1 MRQIARFIAL
11 GYFAVVLVTTALQ
24 ATGIAR
30 FSAPLNLIPAPERP
44 PVVVN
49 ILYSAEKREWL
60 KAAAEQFAATGPSVR
75 GRPVQLILRE
85 QGSQAMIDGIA
96 QGRERPAAII
106 PASSTQLRVLER
118 SGTASVAVS
127 GPNAPQSIAL
137 SPLVLVGWS
146 DRVGALFPQGGQD
159 IWQHLQDTQA
169 KFGHASP
176 LKDNSGIETL
186 TLLAYAYHGKAQG
199 LTLADISDPEFQ
211 SWLLAIE
218 SNIVDRPFLDST
230 DDLFR
235 AFLQKGRSAYDVV
248 TLYESQ
254 ALRRSDRLRNGEL
267 KVLYPPATIL
277 SDHPFVVLE
286 AAWVTPEEQ
295 EGARLFRDFLLG
307 EPAQRLARQ
316 NGFRPV
322 NAGVSLAENE
332 PNNPFPAAFD
342 AGIQQDLPNT
352 VATPEPEILDALKT
366 FWQQQVNR

>member
-1 MRQIARFIAL
+1 MRRIARFIAL
-11 GYFAVVLVTTALQ
+11 GYFAIVLVTAALQ
-24 ATGIAR
+24 AIGVAR
-30 FSAPLNLIPAPERP
+30 FAAPLNLIPAPERP
-44 PVVVN
+44 PIVVN

-60 KAAAEQFAATGPSVR
+60 RAAAEQFAASGPSAR
-75 GRPVQLILRE
+75 GRPIQLVLRE

-106 PASSTQLRVLER
+106 PAGSAQLRTLER
-118 SGTASVAVS
+118 SSTGPRAGS
-127 GPNAPQSIAL
+127 GPNAPQPIAL

-146 DRVGALFPQGGQD
+146 DRVATLFPQGGQD
-159 IWQHLQDTQA
+159 VWQRLHDTQA

-176 LKDNSGIETL
+176 LRDNSGIETL

-199 LTLADISDPEFQ
+199 LALGDVADPGFQ
-211 SWLLAIE
+211 DWLLAIE

-235 AFLQKGRSAYDVV
+235 AFLQKGRSAYDIV

-254 ALRRSDRLRNGEL
+254 ALRRGDQLRNGEL
-267 KVLYPPATIL
+267 TVLYPPATIL

-295 EGARLFRDFLLG
+295 EGARRFRDFLLG

-322 NAGVSLAENE
+322 NAGVSLAENGAD
-332 PNNPFPAAFD
+332 NPFPAAFD
-342 AGIQQDLPNT
+342 AGIQPDLPST